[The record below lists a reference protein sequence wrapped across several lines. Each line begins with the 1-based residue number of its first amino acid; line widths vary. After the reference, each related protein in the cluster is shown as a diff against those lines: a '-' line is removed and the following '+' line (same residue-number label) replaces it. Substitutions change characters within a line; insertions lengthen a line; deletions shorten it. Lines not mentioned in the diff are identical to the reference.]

1 LASELISTR
10 EFREGIHARLVEEGA
25 IDPAPFNA
33 QRIMVFAECFEEL
46 GGERRIFSVIG
57 DRRISAEERTH
68 VLLVSACDRELNE
81 RIFDHFIID
90 LCRAQLA
97 PEGISGLNRQAVEA
111 GHDNRGRIR

>member
-1 LASELISTR
+1 LTSKLIPTR
-10 EFREGIHARLVEEGA
+10 KFREGFHTRLVEEGA
-25 IDPAPFNA
+25 IDPTPFNR
-33 QRIMVFAECFEEL
+33 QSVVVFAECFEEF

-57 DRRISAEERTH
+57 DRRIAAEERAH